1 MQLSSE
7 PSASKN
13 PPAWLVTNGRV
24 TVGPVHTELL
34 LRGVMHGRVPSDSMV
49 REVGWQHFRPLTQIR
64 EVRALQRSL
73 ERSVGEPSPKTN
85 GFHEGARAVSEA
97 EDVGEAL
104 LLALHAAADATSAT
118 VGLAH
123 RLREPL
129 LLPTTSCV
137 FEAPLECL
145 GEVLPWFD
153 PAFALA
159 RGGQAVLGPANAG
172 PVERAIAERLGSGR
186 ELAGVVMLPIQID
199 GELCAMLEL
208 GRSDHAFRASDA
220 AELADFAASVGKT
233 IAKLCPFFA
242 F

>member
-1 MQLSSE
+1 MQLSSD
-7 PSASKN
+7 PLASKN

-49 REVGWQHFRPLTQIR
+49 RQVGWQHFRPLAQIR
-64 EVRALQRSL
+64 EVCALQRSL
-73 ERSVGEPSPKTN
+73 ERTVGEPSPKTSR
-85 GFHEGARAVSEA
+85 FQEGALTVAEA
-97 EDVGEAL
+97 ADVGEVL
-104 LLALHAAADATSAT
+104 LLALHAAATATSAT
-118 VGLAH
+118 IGLAH

-137 FEAPLECL
+137 FEAPLESL
-145 GEVLPWFD
+145 GQVLPWFD

-159 RGGQAVLGPANAG
+159 RSGELVLGAADAG
-172 PVERAIAERLGSGR
+172 TVERAIAKRLSG
-186 ELAGVVMLPIQID
+186 EQPLVGVAMLPITVE

-208 GRSDHAFRASDA
+208 GRSDHTFRASDA
-220 AELADFAASVGKT
+220 AELADFGVRVGET
-233 IAKLCPFFA
+233 IAKLCPFLA